1 MTLIKRIARILC
13 GEESFPD
20 PDSIRFKV
28 YKEEKFGGVEIEA
41 FIGLEQIGHM
51 YLGKLGDYLS
61 VDEVEIEEKYRG
73 HGYGVKMYERAAEV
87 ARSIGLK
94 GLASYPPN
102 RNTNSNRVWNK
113 LTPKDTIEI
122 ENSYYGNNKTFDIY
136 RKAIKK
142 LRNR

>member
-1 MTLIKRIARILC
+1 
-13 GEESFPD
+13 
-20 PDSIRFKV
+20 
-28 YKEEKFGGVEIEA
+28 
-41 FIGLEQIGHM
+41 M